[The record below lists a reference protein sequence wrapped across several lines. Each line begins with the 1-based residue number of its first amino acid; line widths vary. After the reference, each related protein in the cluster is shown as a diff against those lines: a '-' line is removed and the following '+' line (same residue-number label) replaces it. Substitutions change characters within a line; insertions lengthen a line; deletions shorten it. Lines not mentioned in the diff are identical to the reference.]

1 MDIFL
6 KDGGMLLCIY
16 FITDESETA
25 EVTACLSRLGNSNDV
40 SYHNVIE
47 VSFFL
52 PWPGRC
58 LPR

>member
-25 EVTACLSRLGNSNDV
+25 EVTACLSRLDNSNDV

-52 PWPGRC
+52 P
-58 LPR
+58 